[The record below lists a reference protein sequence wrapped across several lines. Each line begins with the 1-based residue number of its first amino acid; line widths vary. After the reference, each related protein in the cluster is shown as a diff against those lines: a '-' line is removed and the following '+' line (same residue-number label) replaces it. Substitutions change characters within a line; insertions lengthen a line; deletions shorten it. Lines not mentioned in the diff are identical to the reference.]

1 MYNIYLVIDSS
12 LDFHTNDD
20 VSFVSNQYLSIK
32 IHIILGIFCEHRCK
46 TQWVISR
53 KKNPSSNEKTKDI
66 TTRLLLF

>member
-53 KKNPSSNEKTKDI
+53 KKIQVVMKKLKT
-66 TTRLLLF
+66 